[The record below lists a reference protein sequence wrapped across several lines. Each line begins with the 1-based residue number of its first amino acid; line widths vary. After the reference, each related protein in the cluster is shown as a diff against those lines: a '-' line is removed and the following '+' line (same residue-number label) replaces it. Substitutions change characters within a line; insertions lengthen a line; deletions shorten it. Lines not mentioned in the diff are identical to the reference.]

1 MATSTVNLQKAF
13 QAVTT
18 TLKENQAGLNQA
30 DTYNHNHGDNVV
42 DTFEVITQAVKEKK
56 GSSPSAQLAH
66 ASRLLAD
73 KPSGSAKIYSQN
85 LAQAAQTFRGK
96 KVTQDNAL
104 DLVTTLLGASGQASS
119 TGGGN
124 PLAGLLGGLM
134 GGGSQQTQ
142 ASGQQDDLAG
152 LLGGLMGGGSPQ
164 PQSPGQQ
171 DPLAG
176 LLGGLMGGGQSTPQ
190 APTGNDGLGLDDLLS
205 AGMNFMQAKQ
215 QGQSTT
221 QALINAVLSA
231 SPMAG
236 NAPREQSGSLI
247 ASTLMQVLGGLGKK

>member
-1 MATSTVNLQKAF
+1 MATSNVNLQKAF

-18 TLKENQAGLNQA
+18 ALKENQSNLNQA

-66 ASRLLAD
+66 ASRMLQD
-73 KPSGSAKIYSQN
+73 KPSGSAKIYAQN
-85 LAQAAQTFRGK
+85 LAQASQTLRGK

-104 DLVTTLLGASGQASS
+104 DLVTSLLGAGGQTSS
-119 TGGGN
+119 AGGGN

-134 GGGSQQTQ
+134 GGGS
-142 ASGQQDDLAG
+142 S
-152 LLGGLMGGGSPQ
+152 Q

-171 DPLAG
+171 DQLSG
-176 LLGGLMGGGQSTPQ
+176 LLGSLMGGGQPTQQ
-190 APTGNDGLGLDDLLS
+190 ASPGNNGLGMDDLLQ
-205 AGMNFMQAKQ
+205 AGMSFMQAKQ
-215 QGQSTT
+215 QGQSTS
-221 QALINAVLSA
+221 QALVNAVLNA